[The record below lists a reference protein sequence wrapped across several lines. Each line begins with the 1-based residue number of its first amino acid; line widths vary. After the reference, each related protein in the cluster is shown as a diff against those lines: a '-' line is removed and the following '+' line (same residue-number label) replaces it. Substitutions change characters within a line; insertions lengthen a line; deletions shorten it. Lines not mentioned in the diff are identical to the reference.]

1 LQWPGLALVLR
12 ALDGLSLR
20 RAALVGWCAGLGAH
34 VALFTWLAT
43 ATARLGELHPAAA
56 ALAFAAWA
64 SFASLQLALVGALD
78 ACARAA
84 APAAR
89 RVLFACAFV
98 TAELVWP
105 QVIPWTIG
113 LPQQQASSLAQV
125 AELGGAAL
133 LTFVVVFGAT
143 GLDAA
148 LDLARARPLPRRAII
163 DVSCAAAVL
172 VVALSL
178 GAWRLSVARAP
189 AQRSARVAIVQPGV
203 VSNRLTART
212 PREVQAALERLA
224 REVGAA
230 GGVELAVFPESAA
243 ARPIIDNTP
252 DEADVALR
260 AEANGAL
267 ADLARVARRCGCHT
281 LVGATAVR
289 VEPAS
294 RKVVERRNVVLLLDA
309 QGAVL
314 DRYEKHALL
323 AVAEHLPGETALPW
337 LRALVPFAGRFTA
350 GPGPRV
356 LRAGALSLAP
366 LICFEAVPG
375 APAREALARG
385 DVDLLVNAT
394 NDVWFGDGQG
404 PHLHAL
410 AASLRAIET
419 RRALLRSTTTGLSFA
434 VLPDGTRVAET
445 PLSQATLRIVDVP
458 LPDVPGARTLHARGG
473 HLFAPAAALVMGV
486 LLLARLG
493 SARGQR
499 PLANPPGHVSTS

>member
-1 LQWPGLALVLR
+1 MLVLR

-34 VALFTWLAT
+34 AALFTWLAT

-56 ALAFAAWA
+56 ALAFVLWA

-78 ACARAA
+78 ACARRT

-105 QVIPWTIG
+105 QVIPWTMG
-113 LPQQQASSLAQV
+113 LGQLGTPLAQV

-163 DVSCAAAVL
+163 DVSCATATL

-203 VSNRLTART
+203 VSNRLTPRA

-224 REVGAA
+224 GDVGAA

-243 ARPIIDNTP
+243 ARPIIDNSP
-252 DEADVALR
+252 AEADAALR
-260 AEANGAL
+260 AETIGAL
-267 ADLARVARRCGCHT
+267 ADLARVARRCGCPS

-289 VEPAS
+289 VDPVS

-309 QGAVL
+309 QGAVI

-323 AVAEHLPGETALPW
+323 AVAEHLPGEEALPW

-375 APAREALARG
+375 APARESLARG

-394 NDVWFGDGQG
+394 NDVWFGEGQG

-458 LPDVPGARTLHARGG
+458 LPDVPGARTLYARGG
-473 HLFAPAAALVMGV
+473 HLFAQAAALVMGV
-486 LLLARLG
+486 MLLARLG
-493 SARGQR
+493 SASGER
-499 PLANPPGHVSTS
+499 PPANPPGHVSTS